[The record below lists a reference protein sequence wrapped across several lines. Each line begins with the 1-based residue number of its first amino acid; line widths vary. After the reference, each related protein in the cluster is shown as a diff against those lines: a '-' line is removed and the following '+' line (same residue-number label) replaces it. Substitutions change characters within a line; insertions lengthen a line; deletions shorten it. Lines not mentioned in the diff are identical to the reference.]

1 MIKKINDP
9 RANLDKERVE
19 AVKAIKKI
27 STLKTIDSQNK
38 KLEDLLKKLPTN
50 LLADEELMISA
61 VSLVGGCFKL
71 ISPDLQRN
79 KDVALAALQTKN
91 TLYGAGFHLMPD
103 ELKGDRDIILA
114 CVQKNGWVIKEV
126 DKKFKED
133 WDIAMA
139 AAVQN
144 HLCME
149 EVPAKLLDNKDFI
162 IELLAKQNY
171 HVFDFVP
178 DKLKDDKE
186 FVKKALAI
194 EPWIYQFISQRLKE
208 DAEIIDFVVK
218 KDSQVSILEY
228 GPKFLSENKEFVLS
242 IVRVS
247 PSQLQYASAK
257 LRADPDVIDATR
269 ANSAIDAARY
279 SLKAWSNDVLY
290 FAPDFRREP
299 TLETDDVK
307 ARKMFTDI
315 CEGLLKYVPTL
326 MAAKRIKN
334 AWFVITPPVLR
345 DFESYK
351 DVRFCENK
359 EERYFVQE
367 FSKDCLELI
376 DDLIVKSQSYS
387 GDDRVPEVPFFI
399 AVELGDGSCS
409 YSKETQEEAIRLANE
424 AAIVIKDWP
433 IRTYIYSEDLP
444 RELEG
449 GGVGFVEQTFDAS
462 SKKSVPMGEVKLKLG
477 DGYFKG
483 LFTKSKPETKYVA
496 FRNLF
501 QSMGCQFNQYVINK
515 SEIIAHLK
523 QSMP

>member
-9 RANLDKERVE
+9 EANLDKERVE

-27 STLKTIDSQNK
+27 STLKTIASQSK
-38 KLEDLLKKLPTN
+38 KLEDLLKKLPKN

-61 VSLVGGCFKL
+61 VSLVGGCFTL
-71 ISPDLQRN
+71 LSPDLQKN
-79 KDVALAALQTKN
+79 KKVALAALQTKD
-91 TLYGAGFHLMPD
+91 TLYGAGFYLMPD

-114 CVQKNGWVIKEV
+114 CVQMNGWVIKEI
-126 DKKFKED
+126 DKKFQEV

-139 AAVQN
+139 AVVQN

-149 EVPAKLLDNKDFI
+149 EVPAKLLDNKNFI
-162 IELLAKQNY
+162 IEVLAKQTY
-171 HVFDFVP
+171 HVFDFVS

-186 FVKKALAI
+186 FIKKALVI

-208 DAEIIDFVVK
+208 DEEIIDFVVK
-218 KDSQVSILEY
+218 KDSHVSILEY
-228 GPKFLSENKEFVLS
+228 GPKLLSENKEFVLS

-269 ANSAIDAARY
+269 AKSAIDAARY
-279 SLKAWSNDVLY
+279 ALKAWSNDVLY
-290 FAPDFRREP
+290 FAPDFRREL

-307 ARKMFTDI
+307 AKKMFTDI
-315 CEGLLKYVPTL
+315 CEGLLKYIPTQI
-326 MAAKRIKN
+326 AAKRIKN
-334 AWFVITPPVLR
+334 AWFVIAPPVLR
-345 DFESYK
+345 NFESYK
-351 DVRFCENK
+351 DIRFSDNK
-359 EERYFVQE
+359 EERYFVQV
-367 FSKDCLELI
+367 FSKDCLKSI

-399 AVELGDGSCS
+399 AVELGDGNYS

-444 RELEG
+444 RELDG

-515 SEIIAHLK
+515 SEIIVHLK
-523 QSMP
+523 QSIP